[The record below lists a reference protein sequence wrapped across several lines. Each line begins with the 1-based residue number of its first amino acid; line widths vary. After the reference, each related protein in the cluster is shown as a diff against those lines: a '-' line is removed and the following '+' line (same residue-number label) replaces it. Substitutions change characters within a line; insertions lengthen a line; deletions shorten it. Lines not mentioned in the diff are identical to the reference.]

1 MRELFDELIREA
13 ATGSVRVYNDD
24 WPVGFNTKI
33 MENGQ
38 EKVFYGNDRNL
49 SMLYIKDEDKFF
61 QKLEEYMEKELA
73 SNRKVLPNM
82 TEKDKYKWILMY
94 LWIYATTEDF
104 LNPIEYIQKRIDFLE
119 DHTFDELQDKM
130 VVPLNDKI
138 NASIAIEQQTSSVA
152 METPKKLVIQL
163 QHPTEEDIIY
173 PLPTIY
179 YAVHNENG
187 KKTCYIYS
195 LLKPKEVKD
204 PSEKQIR
211 FHKKMNRLLF
221 KINDGVTN
229 TEDYN
234 IEGESNIKD
243 VSMSFVFCLNIF
255 ISLLQKKGIEVIKAV
270 PYLPVCYLAR
280 EITANNSSHS
290 EELRERNRSI
300 QENQTNK
307 FIRTFRRLSAQND
320 ALQVCTYPYEVDEFL
335 TMILS
340 PRTKQI
346 ENMLLEQSSKAITET
361 SEKKGGLK

>member
-13 ATGSVRVYNDD
+13 ANGSVRVYNDD

-38 EKVFYGNDRNL
+38 EKAYYGNDRNL
-49 SMLYIKDEDKFF
+49 SMLYIKDEDRFF
-61 QKLEEYMEKELA
+61 QKLEEYMEKELKA
-73 SNRKVLPNM
+73 GRKVLPNM

-104 LNPIEYIQKRIDFLE
+104 FNPIEYIQKRIDFLE

-130 VVPLNDKI
+130 VIPLNDKI
-138 NASIAIEQQTSSVA
+138 NASISIEQQTSSIA

-163 QHPTEEDIIY
+163 QHPTDEDIVY

-179 YAVHNENG
+179 YAVRTESG

-195 LLKPKEVKD
+195 LLKPKEKK
-204 PSEKQIR
+204 ELAEEQIR

-229 TEDYN
+229 MEDYN
-234 IEGESNIKD
+234 LEGEANIKD
-243 VSMSFVFCLNIF
+243 VSMSFVLCLNIF
-255 ISLLQKKGIEVIKAV
+255 ISLLQQKKIEVIKAV

-280 EITANNSSHS
+280 EITASNSNQA

-320 ALQVCTYPYEVDEFL
+320 ALQICSYPYEIDEFL
-335 TMILS
+335 TMTLS
-340 PRTKQI
+340 PRTKEI
-346 ENMLLEQSSKAITET
+346 DNKLLEESNKAVVETKEKLGGSK
-361 SEKKGGLK
+361 